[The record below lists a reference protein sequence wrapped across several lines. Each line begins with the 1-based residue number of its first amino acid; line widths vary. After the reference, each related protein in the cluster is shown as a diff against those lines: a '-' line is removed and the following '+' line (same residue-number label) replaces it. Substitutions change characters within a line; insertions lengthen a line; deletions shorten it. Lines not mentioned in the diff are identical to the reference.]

1 VAAVQRDAATPA
13 GPRPRGRSASAP
25 PAAPAGTVYVREAP
39 LPGGGTIRL
48 DGIAW
53 SETTPAAVL
62 DGQIVGP
69 GERIHGARVARV
81 ERDRVVLDL
90 DGSELV
96 IRLR

>member
-1 VAAVQRDAATPA
+1 VEPTP
-13 GPRPRGRSASAP
+13 P
-25 PAAPAGTVYVREAP
+25 PADPPAQPRRRPEPSGAGTVYVREAP